1 MSHYS
6 HRHPEEFERKPFI
19 PSPDFDY
26 DLPDA
31 PKCCGVPMCWEGGNE
46 YYCDECGKE
55 VSQ

>member
-1 MSHYS
+1 MSYDS
-6 HRHPEEFERKPFI
+6 IRNPQNYERKPFS
-19 PSPDFDY
+19 PMPDFDC

-55 VSQ
+55 VQK

>member
-6 HRHPEEFERKPFI
+6 LRHPDEFERKPLT

-31 PKCCGVPMCWEGGNE
+31 PKCCGVSMCWDGGND

-55 VSQ
+55 VAL